1 MTKHIIAQQIKQI
14 DSLFSDKKN
23 NEIQLIESSRDLRCD
38 IHGRRRG
45 SCASLHSKRDSLG
58 SIHGLNNTTTTT
70 PTKRDSVTFSNNT
83 DDYYGINRRESIN
96 RNSVDRERSVT
107 PMRSTT
113 PLRSSTPQRGT
124 TPLRGSTPVRRD
136 SGYSA
141 SGSLGRNN
149 NGVQLRR
156 DSTPALNATVTRR
169 YVCFFRWKD
178 QVLFYWN

>member
-1 MTKHIIAQQIKQI
+1 MTKHVIAQQIKQI

-58 SIHGLNNTTTTT
+58 SIHGLNNTTTTTT

-169 YVCFFRWKD
+169 YVCFFL
-178 QVLFYWN
+178 QSF

>member
-1 MTKHIIAQQIKQI
+1 MTKHVIAQQIKQI

-23 NEIQLIESSRDLRCD
+23 NEIQLIESLRDLRCD

-58 SIHGLNNTTTTT
+58 SIHGLNNTTT

-113 PLRSSTPQRGT
+113 PMRSSTPQRGT

-141 SGSLGRNN
+141 SGSLGRNI

-169 YVCFFRWKD
+169 
-178 QVLFYWN
+178 